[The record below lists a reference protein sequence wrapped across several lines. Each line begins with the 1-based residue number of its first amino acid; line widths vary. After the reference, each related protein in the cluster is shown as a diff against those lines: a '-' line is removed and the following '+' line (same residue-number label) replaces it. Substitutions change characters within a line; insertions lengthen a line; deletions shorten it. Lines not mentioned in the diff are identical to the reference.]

1 MKATGIVRNIDN
13 LGRIVIPIELRKR
26 LNIDIKDP
34 VEVFMD
40 KDSIVIKKYNPECM
54 FCGSLE
60 NITEY
65 KGKKVCESCLNEV
78 KEK

>member
-1 MKATGIVRNIDN
+1 MKATGIVRNADN